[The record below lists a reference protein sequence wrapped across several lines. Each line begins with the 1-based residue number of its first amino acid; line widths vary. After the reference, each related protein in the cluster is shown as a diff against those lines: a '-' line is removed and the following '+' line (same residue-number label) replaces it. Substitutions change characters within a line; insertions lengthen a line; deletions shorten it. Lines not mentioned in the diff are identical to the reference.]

1 MNPPNEP
8 GDLVGHFAMKRP
20 GGCGGAESSQLAPN
34 SVILYD
40 NPSTWRHYQ
49 KARAAASGWLGAM
62 GGKMYDFIIVG
73 SGSSGAVLAA
83 RLSADPSV
91 RVLVLEAGGSDR
103 HPYVQIPSAF
113 ARLSGPRFNWDF
125 ETEPQAHLNQRRMY
139 MPQGKLLGGG
149 SSINAMVY
157 IRGNEADY
165 DGWAQNGNLGWSY
178 RDVLPYFRRAE
189 HNERLRDDFHGQG
202 GPLNVCDPVSPSPL
216 TLRFVDAAVASG
228 LPRNFDFNGAAQE
241 GAGVYQVTQKNGRR
255 MSAARAY
262 LRPAMGR
269 SNLTVI
275 TSALVLRVVI
285 EKGRAIGVEYLA
297 DGRPTRAMASQ
308 EVIVAAGAI
317 NSPKLLLLSGIGP
330 ADELRAL
337 GIHVEADLPG
347 VGRNLQDHLDINI
360 VARIREPISYN
371 GKDRGLP
378 AALSGLRWL
387 LRRNGP
393 ATSNVAEGGGFTRSD
408 SRVSSPDIQF
418 HFLPA
423 MVIEHGRVPAP
434 GHGFT
439 LHTNCLRPESRGFVR
454 LKSSDPRSKPAVD
467 PNYLSLDSD
476 LRVLLAALKR
486 GRDIINSPPLSAII
500 DTELHPG
507 PSIRSD
513 DELIA
518 FIRRAAETD
527 YHPVGA
533 CRMGVDAEAVV
544 DPQLRVRG
552 VERLRVCDSSIMP
565 TLVSGNTNAPSIMIG
580 EKGADIIAGA
590 SVRPVQ
596 VGVN

>member
-1 MNPPNEP
+1 
-8 GDLVGHFAMKRP
+8 
-20 GGCGGAESSQLAPN
+20 
-34 SVILYD
+34 
-40 NPSTWRHYQ
+40 
-49 KARAAASGWLGAM
+49 
-62 GGKMYDFIIVG
+62 MYDFVIVG

-83 RLSADPSV
+83 RLSADPSI
-91 RVLVLEAGGSDR
+91 RVLALEAGGSDR

-113 ARLSGPRFNWDF
+113 VRLSGPRFNWDF

-139 MPQGKLLGGG
+139 MPQGRLLGGS

-157 IRGNEADY
+157 VRGNDADY
-165 DGWAQNGNLGWSY
+165 DGWAQRGNLGWSY

-189 HNERLRDDFHGQG
+189 HNERLGDEFHGRG
-202 GPLNVCDPVSPSPL
+202 GPLNVSDLVSPSPL
-216 TLRFVDAAVASG
+216 TLRFVDAAVAAG
-228 LPRNFDFNGAAQE
+228 LPRNPDFNGASQE

-262 LRPAMGR
+262 LRPAMLR
-269 SNLTVI
+269 PNLTVV
-275 TSALVLRVVI
+275 TSALVLRILI
-285 EKGRAIGVEYLA
+285 EKGRAIGVEYFA
-297 DGRPTRAMASQ
+297 HGKPTRATASQ

-337 GIHVEADLPG
+337 GIPVEADLPG

-371 GKDRGLP
+371 GRDRGLP
-378 AALSGLRWL
+378 AALSGLRWM
-387 LRRNGP
+387 LRRDGP

-408 SRVSSPDIQF
+408 SRVAAPDIQF

-423 MVIEHGRVPAP
+423 MVIEHGRVRAS

-439 LHTNCLRPESRGFVR
+439 LHTNCLRPESRGAVR
-454 LKSSDPRSKPAVD
+454 LKSDDPRAKPAVD
-467 PNYLSLDSD
+467 PNYLLSHAD

-486 GRDIINSPPLSAII
+486 GRDIINAPPLRTILE
-500 DTELHPG
+500 TELHPG
-507 PSIRSD
+507 PSIRTD
-513 DELIA
+513 VDLIA
-518 FIRRAAETD
+518 FIRQAAETD
-527 YHPVGA
+527 YHPVGT

-552 VERLRVCDSSIMP
+552 VDRLRVCDSSIMP

-580 EKGADIIAGA
+580 EKGADIIVGA
-590 SVRPVQ
+590 AVEAARAA
-596 VGVN
+596 VN